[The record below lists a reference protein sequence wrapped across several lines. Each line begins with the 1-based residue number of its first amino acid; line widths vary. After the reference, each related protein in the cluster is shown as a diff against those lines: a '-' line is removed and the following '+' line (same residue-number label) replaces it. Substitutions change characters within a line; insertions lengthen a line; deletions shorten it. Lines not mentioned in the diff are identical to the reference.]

1 MIDNR
6 DYIEILRG
14 LPAVFNTKDGVEAL
28 SPYYKAPLKALET
41 LTRRGVLIRLR
52 RGHYALLDSFDPLV
66 AANLIYGPSYIS
78 FETALAHYGL
88 IPEATEL
95 YISVVD
101 GRPTEMQTP
110 AGIYSYISQSRTLF
124 ALGRD
129 LEITPDRA
137 LSIASREKALLDT
150 IARAN
155 LRSVSA
161 HPKDVLEYVID
172 GLRIEESDLK
182 TLALRKLKQ
191 LAPLYRN
198 LAPRKLVTALSER
211 TLS

>member
-1 MIDNR
+1 MPDNK
-6 DYIEILRG
+6 DYIEILRD
-14 LPAVFNTKDGVEAL
+14 LPAVFNTKDGVGAL
-28 SPYYKAPLKALET
+28 SPYYKAPLKALES
-41 LTRRGVLIRLR
+41 LSRRGILMRLR
-52 RGHYALLDSFDPLV
+52 RGHYALVDSFDPLV

-110 AGIYSYISQSRTLF
+110 AGIYSYISQSRSLF

-129 LEITPDRA
+129 LEITPNRA

-155 LRSVSA
+155 LRSASA

-182 TLALRKLKQ
+182 SLALRKLKQ

-211 TLS
+211 T